1 MNEDKKPH
9 LRKFELLLLV
19 VVILWGTN
27 YPIAKFGISELGGFV
42 FNSIRF
48 ITASIILSV
57 PFLFRVKWKKIER
70 ADRGRLFQIGIVSSV
85 IYQIL
90 FIVGLSMTT
99 AGNAAI
105 ILATSPLWTII
116 LNSWLHKEKIRHSVW
131 FGMGLSLAGILL
143 IIIGSGKKL
152 EIGGKDIFGDIITL
166 AAAAFWALN
175 TNLQKPLLTK
185 YSAIQITFIQFF
197 IGAIG
202 LTLVAVPS
210 SMELNW
216 SSVPFSY
223 YLSAIV
229 SGSLA
234 IALSN
239 IIWSY
244 GIQKLGPGRTANYG
258 NLVPVVAL
266 IASYFAL
273 NENIY
278 FIQFIG
284 SGLTLLGVWVA
295 RR

>member
-1 MNEDKKPH
+1 MDENT
-9 LRKFELLLLV
+9 KFRINQHELLLIV
-19 VVILWGTN
+19 VVFLWGTN

-48 ITASIILSV
+48 ITASIILAV
-57 PFLFRVKWKKIER
+57 PFFFKVKWKTIER
-70 ADRGRLFQIGIVSSV
+70 ADRGRLFHVGIISSV

-90 FIVGLSMTT
+90 FIVGLSLTT

-116 LNSWLHKEKIRHSVW
+116 LNSYIHKEKIQYSVW
-131 FGMGLSLAGILL
+131 FGMGLSIAGIFL
-143 IIIGSGKKL
+143 IIIGSGEKL

-166 AAAAFWALN
+166 AAAVFWALN
-175 TNLQKPLLTK
+175 TNLQKPLLKK
-185 YSAIQITFIQFF
+185 YSAIQITFVQFL

-210 SMELNW
+210 ALKLNW

-223 YLSAIV
+223 YLSAVV

-234 IALSN
+234 IALAN

-266 IASYFAL
+266 IASYFA
-273 NENIY
+273 
-278 FIQFIG
+278 G
-284 SGLTLLGVWVA
+284 
-295 RR
+295 RD